1 MAIAPELTNYLK
13 NLLKEPFNKYCID
26 CKINMSTHSIVFYG
40 IFVCYDCMLKIRNTF
55 GVEQTYPKKVIGEHW
70 DDYQL
75 MCIAAGSGGNRNVY
89 ELLKEYELEDKD
101 FKAKYDSKIFKWY
114 RKRHMCRING
124 IPFDDEPPAK
134 TWKEAAQKK
143 KE

>member
-1 MAIAPELTNYLK
+1 M
-13 NLLKEPFNKYCID
+13 
-26 CKINMSTHSIVFYG
+26 
-40 IFVCYDCMLKIRNTF
+40 
-55 GVEQTYPKKVIGEHW
+55 IGEHW

-75 MCIAAGSGGNRNVY
+75 LCIAAGSGGNRQVY

-101 FKAKYDSKIFKWY
+101 FKGKYDSKIFKWY